1 MLRTT
6 GAQQPLQNTQ
16 APAHKPFR
24 RQKSHWATIFK
35 RLLTPGHQWGIA
47 HPAACDKSE
56 VTFLMLKFSSVTL
69 RWMSLSDYTQRN
81 PKPSCSF
88 PRGEKKLCSKAL
100 VFHSLYLHITV
111 TSPLLNCHTIYPG
124 KEGTVQ
130 RGLTS
135 NQHFGEIFLFQL
147 VDWGRRDPSWKVAIA
162 LNTQE
167 VWALG
172 PSTRLN
178 DDSRNRRVTRLEA
191 PAKGTSPRS

>member
-35 RLLTPGHQWGIA
+35 RLLTLGHQWGIA

-88 PRGEKKLCSKAL
+88 PRGEKKLFKGSCFS
-100 VFHSLYLHITV
+100 FSLLTY
-111 TSPLLNCHTIYPG
+111 NCHQPLIKLSHYLPRQG
-124 KEGTVQ
+124 RNSAEGSDKQ
-130 RGLTS
+130 SAL
-135 NQHFGEIFLFQL
+135 
-147 VDWGRRDPSWKVAIA
+147 WGDFSLPTCR
-162 LNTQE
+162 
-167 VWALG
+167 LG
-172 PSTRLN
+172 
-178 DDSRNRRVTRLEA
+178 
-191 PAKGTSPRS
+191 